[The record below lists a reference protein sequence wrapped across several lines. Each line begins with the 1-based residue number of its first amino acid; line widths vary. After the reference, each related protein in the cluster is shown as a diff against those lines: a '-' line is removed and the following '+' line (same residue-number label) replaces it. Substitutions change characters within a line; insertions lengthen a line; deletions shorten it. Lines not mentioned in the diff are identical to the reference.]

1 MPRPSTPIVQRDTV
15 FAVAL
20 RVIDDDGIDALSVR
34 RLGRELGVSSAALY
48 HHFENKQEIV
58 VGAAELALR
67 RTPLTDVWSDDGAP
81 EELLIQGAHLLL
93 DTLSAHPALMP
104 VLVDRRRTGMG
115 ERLLAAVR
123 GRLVPEGNDTRAV
136 DLCFDLLERFVIGT
150 VYRSSLGDHLDILD
164 REHFDRAVRAL
175 VRSCMSELA
184 R

>member
-115 ERLLAAVR
+115 
-123 GRLVPEGNDTRAV
+123 RLVPEGNDTRAV